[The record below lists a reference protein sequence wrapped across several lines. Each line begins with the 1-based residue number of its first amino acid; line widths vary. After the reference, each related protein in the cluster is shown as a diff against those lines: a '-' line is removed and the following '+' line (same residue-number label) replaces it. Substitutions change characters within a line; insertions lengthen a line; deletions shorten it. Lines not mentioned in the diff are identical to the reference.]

1 MCTLSW
7 FFGEKDTHVFF
18 NRDEQKTR
26 AIAEPPQVVF
36 INQIARLMPI
46 DPVGG
51 GSWLAVNEFGWA
63 FALLNFYQG
72 DLPKG
77 KLISRGDIIRG
88 VSELNCFSR
97 IIEFFDELKL
107 IKYAPFSLVCFA
119 PNGTPVSDMP
129 PHQSVDAQTATM
141 LRWTGNALKIV
152 AQKSPLF
159 SSAVMF
165 DDVILSRTKQVDC
178 YLGDLD
184 CESERIKKHVAL
196 HCSHEPEASAQS
208 ICMHREDAHTVSF
221 SHIEVSCDKV
231 FFNYTNGSPCTV
243 SVPTRCMLSRKECV
257 SSL

>member
-7 FFGEKDTHVFF
+7 FFGEKNTHVFF

-26 AIAEPPQVVF
+26 AIAKPPQVVSV
-36 INQIARLMPI
+36 NQIARLMPI

-51 GSWLAVNEFGWA
+51 GSWLAVNEFGWV

-97 IIEFFDELKL
+97 IVEFFDDLTL

-119 PNGTPVSDMP
+119 PNRTPDNQMP
-129 PHQSVDAQTATM
+129 PHQHVNAQTATM
-141 LRWTGNALKIV
+141 LRWTGNELQIV
-152 AQKSPLF
+152 AQQSPLF

-165 DDVILSRTKQVDC
+165 DDVVLSRTQQAKR
-178 YLGDLD
+178 YIGALN
-184 CESERIKKHVAL
+184 CESERINKHIAL

-221 SHIEVSCDKV
+221 SHIEVACDSV
-231 FFNYTNGSPCTV
+231 LFNYTDGSPCTV
-243 SVPTRCMLSRKECV
+243 NVPTKHALSRKACV
-257 SSL
+257 TSL